1 MNQDGTH
8 SEETKLKIAES
19 ITRTRRLRQDHR
31 SICHVL
37 FGKPHSALTAEELAR
52 YHRLSK
58 TVTYYRRY
66 AANLVRQRQDKA
78 GQKVKLLAL
87 LSWPAVCMK
96 CGYKRYIGALDFHH
110 RHPTEKTGKK
120 VTTIEEAQKC
130 DLLCANCHRE
140 AHRNMPWKKGG
151 GRPKSASD
159 SLLEP
164 YMRLSGLPDAVITD
178 ALSGR

>member
-1 MNQDGTH
+1 MTLAAANF
-8 SEETKLKIAES
+8 A
-19 ITRTRRLRQDHR
+19 
-31 SICHVL
+31 L
-37 FGKPHSALTAEELAR
+37 FG
-52 YHRLSK
+52 RLS
-58 TVTYYRRY
+58 VM
-66 AANLVRQRQDKA
+66 ANRTPVIGRWFFVSILAVFAHEMCHFRPDAEGESVRN
-78 GQKVKLLAL
+78 L
-87 LSWPAVCMK
+87 
-96 CGYKRYIGALDFHH
+96 YH